1 MLLALLTA
9 KIEMAIHELDE
20 WINNVQPPPVELQW
34 FQSLRG
40 KLLEAT
46 TSTTMENLREKTNL
60 IMRMGADSGPLEKN
74 FMPSFQDVVEKLGK
88 LKS

>member
-34 FQSLRG
+34 FQRLRET
-40 KLLEAT
+40 LLEAKS
-46 TSTTMENLREKTNL
+46 STTIEDLREETNL
-60 IMRMGADSGPLEKN
+60 IMRMVTDSGPLEKN
-74 FMPSFQDVVEKLGK
+74 FIPSFQDVVEKLGK

>member
-1 MLLALLTA
+1 MLTLLIA
-9 KIEMAIHELDE
+9 KIEMAIQEVDE
-20 WINNVQPPPVELQW
+20 WINNVQPPPVELKW
-34 FQSLRG
+34 FQRLRE
-40 KLLEAT
+40 KLLEAK

-60 IMRMGADSGPLEKN
+60 IMRMVTDSGPLEKN